1 VTGAAASAV
10 AVPFRSTSNTSLQE
24 PHLGRVAARRPSDP
38 DISISLGAHGAI
50 FFSSP
55 SLPPDVPRTPGTRG
69 MESQPAVSTGHPAA
83 GTPAL
88 SRGHLSRGHTR
99 TASRLLGRASYA

>member
-1 VTGAAASAV
+1 VTGAAVDAD

-55 SLPPDVPRTPGTRG
+55 PDEV
-69 MESQPAVSTGHPAA
+69 
-83 GTPAL
+83 
-88 SRGHLSRGHTR
+88 
-99 TASRLLGRASYA
+99 ASFQ